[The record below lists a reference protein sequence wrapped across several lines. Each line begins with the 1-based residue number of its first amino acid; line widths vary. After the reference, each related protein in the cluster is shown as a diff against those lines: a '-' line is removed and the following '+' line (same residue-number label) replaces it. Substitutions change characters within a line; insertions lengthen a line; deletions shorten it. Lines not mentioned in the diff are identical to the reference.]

1 LERDSL
7 VAVALGERP
16 AGLIIRGG
24 TLVNVYSGEIYA
36 ADVAVAGDRIAAVG
50 AVERCVGDATQ
61 FVDATGKYLVPGFI
75 ETHVHVGASSL
86 GSTELARLL
95 VPLGTAAIV
104 TDFTEATKLHG
115 ASAARFFLDEAN
127 RTPLKAYFS
136 PFYTAMLGTAARPG
150 VTPEEFE
157 AMLDWPECVE
167 IREWNVQSNR
177 HASPLVREIGRVAE
191 RKGKLFAGHMRAQ
204 LGDILQA
211 SVAAGTASD
220 HEAYT
225 VEEAVQ
231 RIRAGVAVQIRFG
244 SAHWT
249 ETWDLLRAVTER
261 RLDPGL
267 VMFST
272 DEQEIVDVRD
282 LGFLDH
288 RVRMAIEAGVA
299 PLDAIRM
306 ASLNPA
312 RYLRVT
318 GDLGGIA
325 PGRKAFVNVVDDLR
339 SFTVTEVVY
348 GEQVVARGGSYI
360 APLERPVYPAEYY
373 GSVRLKA
380 PLTAQDF
387 AVPATGATATVRAI
401 GFHPDRSGTKEE
413 LVVVP
418 VVDGSATATPHDDVV
433 KIASF
438 ERGRGS
444 GKRGVGFV
452 TGLGMRRGALGF
464 TYHPGPCELA
474 IIGADDAD
482 MAVVGNRIAELG
494 GGLVVVVAGE
504 VRAEVP
510 MPLLGI
516 VSDAPAEEVE
526 AGMRAAKKV
535 IAEEL
540 GIDFP
545 GNVYR
550 LAVLFIPGVAPE
562 VRMSVD
568 GLLRIAYAGD
578 KLNVDVVPVVATGED
593 MVGQGA
599 AAAGVDAVAGPREEA

>member
-1 LERDSL
+1 
-7 VAVALGERP
+7 
-16 AGLIIRGG
+16 
-24 TLVNVYSGEIYA
+24 
-36 ADVAVAGDRIAAVG
+36 
-50 AVERCVGDATQ
+50 
-61 FVDATGKYLVPGFI
+61 
-75 ETHVHVGASSL
+75 
-86 GSTELARLL
+86 
-95 VPLGTAAIV
+95 
-104 TDFTEATKLHG
+104 
-115 ASAARFFLDEAN
+115 
-127 RTPLKAYFS
+127 
-136 PFYTAMLGTAARPG
+136 
-150 VTPEEFE
+150 
-157 AMLDWPECVE
+157 
-167 IREWNVQSNR
+167 
-177 HASPLVREIGRVAE
+177 
-191 RKGKLFAGHMRAQ
+191 
-204 LGDILQA
+204 LQA

-225 VEEAVQ
+225 LEEAVQ

-249 ETWDLLRAVTER
+249 ETWDLLRAITER
-261 RLDPGL
+261 RLDPSL

-325 PGRKAFVNVVDDLR
+325 PGRIAFVNLVDDLR

-348 GEQVVARGGSYI
+348 GEEVVARGGRYS
-360 APLERPVYPAEYY
+360 APLERPEYPAEYY
-373 GSVRLKA
+373 GTVRLAA
-380 PLTAQDF
+380 PLTAADF
-387 AVPATGATATVRAI
+387 AVPVAGGASSATVRAI
-401 GFHPDRSGTKEE
+401 GFHPDRSGTREQ
-413 LVVVP
+413 LVSVP
-418 VVDGSATATPHDDVV
+418 VVAGGAASNPATDVV
-433 KIASF
+433 KIASL
-438 ERGRGS
+438 ERGAGS
-444 GKRGVGFV
+444 GQHGVGFV

-494 GGLVVVVAGE
+494 GGLVVVVDGV

-526 AGMRAAKKV
+526 AAMRAAKTV
-535 IAEEL
+535 IADEL
-540 GIDFP
+540 GIDFVS
-545 GNVYR
+545 NVYR

-562 VRMSVD
+562 VRMSVN
-568 GLLRIAYAGD
+568 GLLRIAHAGD
-578 KLNVDVVPVVATGED
+578 KLNVDVVPVVVSVDDPAHP
-593 MVGQGA
+593 A
-599 AAAGVDAVAGPREEA
+599 ARAVTSSREEA

>member
-24 TLVNVYSGEIYA
+24 TLVNVYSGEIYE
-36 ADVAVAGDRIAAVG
+36 ADVAVDGDRIAAVG
-50 AVERCVGDATQ
+50 DVERCLGEGTEV
-61 FVDATGKYLVPGFI
+61 VDATGKYLVPGFI

-95 VPLGTAAIV
+95 VPYGTAAIV

-115 ASAARFFLDEAN
+115 VSAARFFLDEAN
-127 RTPLKAYFS
+127 RTPLKVYFS

-157 AMLDWPECVE
+157 QMLDWPECVE
-167 IREWNVQSNR
+167 LREWNVQSNR
-177 HASPLVREIGRVAE
+177 HASALVREIGRIAE
-191 RKGKLFAGHMRAQ
+191 QKNKLLAGHMRAQ
-204 LGDILQA
+204 VGNILQA

-225 VEEAVQ
+225 VEEAVE

-244 SAHWT
+244 SAHLT
-249 ETWDLLRAVTER
+249 ETWDLLRAITEF

-325 PGRKAFVNVVDDLR
+325 PGRKAFVNLVDDLR

-348 GEQVVARGGSYI
+348 GEQVVARGGTFD
-360 APLERPVYPAEYY
+360 APLQRPEYPAEYY
-373 GSVRLKA
+373 GSVHLKA
-380 PLTAQDF
+380 PLTAGDF
-387 AVPATGATATVRAI
+387 AVPADGSAATVRAI
-401 GFHPDRSGTKEE
+401 GFHPDRGGTREE
-413 LVVVP
+413 LVKVP
-418 VVDGSATATPHDDVV
+418 VVAGSATSDPANDVA

-438 ERGRGS
+438 ERGTGS
-444 GKRGVGFV
+444 GQRGVGFV
-452 TGLGMRRGALGF
+452 TGLGMRRGAVGF

-482 MAVVGNRIAELG
+482 MALVGNRIAELG
-494 GGLVVVVAGE
+494 GGLVVVVDGE

-516 VSDAPAEEVE
+516 VSDASAEEVE
-526 AGMRAAKKV
+526 AGMRVAKKV

-540 GIDFP
+540 GIDFV

-562 VRMSVD
+562 VRMSID

-578 KLNVDVVPVVATGED
+578 KLAVDVVPVVVTPGDPAHTAT
-593 MVGQGA
+593 A
-599 AAAGVDAVAGPREEA
+599 TAPRREA